1 MSEIERRDDRAVLL
15 TGTLGSGKTV
25 LAVEVGEVLEERGVP
40 YAVIDLDWI
49 GWVYAGPGGDEDAPF
64 RLIVE
69 NLTDAWP
76 RFRAA
81 GARRLVMARMVEN
94 REQVDAL
101 RRALPGVALAVVRV
115 DASPE
120 TAAAR
125 LRARDA
131 GATLD
136 HHLEESAAFRAVVER
151 AGVEDI
157 VVSNDGRPIREVAL
171 EVLDRVGWLG

>member
-1 MSEIERRDDRAVLL
+1 MSDAGERDDRAVLL

-25 LAVEVGEVLEERGVP
+25 LAVEIGEVLEERGVP
-40 YAVIDLDWI
+40 YAVVDLDWL
-49 GWVYAGPGGDEDAPF
+49 GWIYPGPDGDEDAPF
-64 RLIVE
+64 RLIVA

-81 GARRLVMARMVEN
+81 GARRLVMARLVER
-94 REQVDAL
+94 REHVDAL
-101 RRALPGVALAVVRV
+101 RRALPGLVLAVVRV

-136 HHLEESAAFRAVVER
+136 HHLEESAAFREVVAR
-151 AGVEDI
+151 AGVEDM

-171 EVLDRVGWLG
+171 EVLDRLGWLA